1 MGWSTQSF
9 RYRRMQCM
17 YHMSTEYM
25 TQCSH
30 SLIHGASS
38 GPKSYKN
45 IWSIQ
50 NTLTFSHLQ
59 TSIKNLQISK
69 KTWPAWIFRFLSQ
82 KECDWS
88 AGRIVPIFHLF
99 HCWLVPCIDNYPP
112 QYSPAPPK
120 LLQEQTRTEINAT
133 LKKLIVESDF
143 ERFTQNLF
151 L

>member
-30 SLIHGASS
+30 ISLILGASS

-45 IWSIQ
+45 IWSTQ
-50 NTLTFSHLQ
+50 NTLTLSHLQ
-59 TSIKNLQISK
+59 TSIKNK
-69 KTWPAWIFRFLSQ
+69 KIWPAWIFTFLSK